1 VERSYFGPW
10 TLRDSACGAADNVA
24 TRSAGRWAG
33 HSVGGAS
40 PEAWVHLGQWK
51 EAENAS
57 IDFYSFPRSDY
68 YQTRRAE
75 LR

>member
-1 VERSYFGPW
+1 MW
-10 TLRDSACGAADNVA
+10 A

-33 HSVGGAS
+33 HSVGGAG
-40 PEAWVHLGQWK
+40 PEAWVHPGQWK

-75 LR
+75 LRWTIGLPAIVESPTTRSSR

>member
-1 VERSYFGPW
+1 MW
-10 TLRDSACGAADNVA
+10 A

-33 HSVGGAS
+33 QSVGGAG